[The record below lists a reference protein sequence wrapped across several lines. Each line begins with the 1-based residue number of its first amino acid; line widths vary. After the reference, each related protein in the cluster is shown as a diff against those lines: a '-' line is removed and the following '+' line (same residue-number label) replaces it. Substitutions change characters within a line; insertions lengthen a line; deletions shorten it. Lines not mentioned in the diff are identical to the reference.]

1 MGHWNYERVSWVCG
15 QGKLCMRTT
24 VWVTQGKGDAG
35 AVQWVGRGQGRPA
48 VRVRMGLLCGYRVCR

>member
-24 VWVTQGKGDAG
+24 VWVTQGKGG
-35 AVQWVGRGQGRPA
+35 RRGSAVGGQGPGQTSSEGEDGAA
-48 VRVRMGLLCGYRVCR
+48 VWLQGV